1 VRIIGLSGEDAIRM
15 LRRALM
21 FGLMLCPLVFGPA
34 VAQPALRDPTRAPAG
49 VYTLDP
55 KRSSLLIRIPL
66 MGGLSRY
73 GMRFNTLSGDF
84 TYDPASWR
92 ATEVE
97 ITVDPRSIEARN
109 SAFSRAVL
117 GYFEPDKYPVI
128 RFRSTSLVADTEG
141 RGQLTGDLTFHGVT
155 RPVTLAVEFKGVGA
169 DPSGAGARMAFSGT
183 GRIRRSEFG
192 VSAARLFADD
202 QIDLVF
208 AVEFA
213 RK

>member
-1 VRIIGLSGEDAIRM
+1 M
-15 LRRALM
+15 LRRSVTLGVILWPWAGNL
-21 FGLMLCPLVFGPA
+21 A
-34 VAQPALRDPTRAPAG
+34 AAQPAMRDPTRAPAG
-49 VYTLDP
+49 DYALDP

-73 GMRFNTLSGDF
+73 AMRFNTLSGDF
-84 TYDPASWR
+84 TYDPTNWR

-97 ITVDPRSIEARN
+97 IIVDPRSIEARN

-128 RFRSTSLVADTEG
+128 RFRSTSLVADAEG

-155 RPVTLAVEFKGVGA
+155 RPVILAVEFKGVGA
-169 DPSGAGARMAFSGT
+169 DTAGGGARLTFSGT

-192 VSAARLFADD
+192 VSAGRLFADD
-202 QIDLVF
+202 QIGLVF
-208 AVEFA
+208 TVEFA

>member
-1 VRIIGLSGEDAIRM
+1 M
-15 LRRALM
+15 LRRASAFLILGLWLM
-21 FGLMLCPLVFGPA
+21 ATDPIT
-34 VAQPALRDPTRAPAG
+34 AQPTNRDPTRAPAG
-49 VYTLDP
+49 NYVLEP
-55 KRSSLLIRIPL
+55 GSSSLLIRIPL

-73 GMRFNTLSGDF
+73 AMRFNTLSGDF

-92 ATEVE
+92 NTEVE
-97 ITVDPRSIEARN
+97 ITVDPRSIVARN

-128 RFRSTSLVADTEG
+128 RFRSTSLAADADG

-155 RPVTLAVEFKGVGA
+155 RPVALAVEFKGVGA
-169 DPSGAGARMAFSGT
+169 DPTGSGARMAFSGT
-183 GRIRRSEFG
+183 GQIRRSEFG
-192 VSAARLFADD
+192 VTAARVFADD

-208 AVEFA
+208 DVEFV